1 MFLYKV
7 FETEITSLVSEKQSA
22 RSYEVDWNGTDYP
35 SGVYFYK
42 LDTEEFSNTKKM
54 ILLK

>member
-1 MFLYKV
+1 MFLYKL
-7 FETEITSLVSEKQSA
+7 FEREITSPVSEKQSA